1 MIGMDAS
8 TGQRLEGD
16 AHLAQSIGDILTT
29 PIGSRVLR
37 RDYGSALFE
46 LIDQPMN
53 ALGRLRVFAAVADA
67 LRRWEPRL
75 RITRVALT
83 GADSNG
89 DGAVLAGGA
98 FGLLLEGV
106 RTDDPAPTALTRF
119 SIPLT
124 NLRNRA

>member
-1 MIGMDAS
+1 MIGMNAT
-8 TGQRLEGD
+8 TGERIEGD

-75 RITRVALT
+75 RITRVALGGT
-83 GADSNG
+83 
-89 DGAVLAGGA
+89 DGARLAGGN
-98 FGLLLEGV
+98 FVLQLEGV
-106 RTDDPAPTALTRF
+106 RTDDPSPTALTRF

>member
-1 MIGMDAS
+1 MIGMDAV
-8 TGQRLEGD
+8 TGKRLEGD

-46 LIDQPMN
+46 LVDQPMN

-75 RITRVALT
+75 RITRIALA
-83 GADSNG
+83 GE
-89 DGAVLAGGA
+89 DGARLAGGA
-98 FGLLLEGV
+98 FGLLLEGE
-106 RTDDPAPTALTRF
+106 RTDDPAPTSLTRF

-124 NLRNRA
+124 ALRNRA

>member
-1 MIGMDAS
+1 MIGMDAQ
-8 TGQRLEGD
+8 TGKRLDGD

-75 RITRVALT
+75 RITRVALGGT
-83 GADSNG
+83 
-89 DGAVLAGGA
+89 DGARLAGGN
-98 FGLLLEGV
+98 FVLQLEGV
-106 RTDDPAPTALTRF
+106 RTDDPSPTALTRF

-124 NLRNRA
+124 ALRNRA

>member
-1 MIGMDAS
+1 MIGMNAV
-8 TGQRLEGD
+8 TGKRLEGD

-29 PIGSRVLR
+29 PIGTRPLR

-75 RITRVALT
+75 RITRIALT
-83 GADSNG
+83 GD
-89 DGAVLAGGA
+89 DGAVLAGGG
-98 FGLLLEGV
+98 FGLLLEGQ

-124 NLRNRA
+124 ALRNRA

>member
-1 MIGMDAS
+1 MIGMDAT
-8 TGQRLEGD
+8 TGKRLDGD

-75 RITRVALT
+75 RITRIALT
-83 GADSNG
+83 GQ